1 MEFGVCVPNYG
12 ETSTVR
18 GIVDFAKEAES
29 LGYSSLWTTD
39 HILMSAGS
47 HTPYERIFESVT
59 TLTYV
64 AALTQKIKLGV
75 SSLVMGLRNPVVV
88 AKQLATLDQLS
99 GGRVVLA
106 TGAGWYAQEFE
117 NLGADYHVRGRRLNE
132 SLRLINELWYEAG
145 PVSFEGRILP
155 NKVRDGVF
163 DPKPAQRHIELLIA
177 GNSRA
182 AMRRSVRYAD
192 GWHPNLY
199 PLNVFSKLV
208 GEYRAIEGSS
218 AKKVVVRAA
227 YDIKRSDVEYT
238 SPQGERRA
246 ILSGDFDKNKKLIA
260 ELESLGVTGIVLAPN
275 YDGRVNIGEQLEA
288 IRLFAQH
295 FLLGERT

>member
-1 MEFGVCVPNYG
+1 MCIPNYG
-12 ETSTVR
+12 ETSNAE
-18 GIVDFAKEAES
+18 GIVEFAKEAEG

-39 HILMSAGS
+39 HLLMSAGS
-47 HTPYERIFESVT
+47 NTPYERVFESIT

-64 AALTQKIKLGV
+64 AAITRRVKLGV

-117 NLGADYHVRGRRLNE
+117 NLGAEYHVRGRRLNE
-132 SLRLINELWYEAG
+132 SLRLISELWYSAG
-145 PVSFEGRILP
+145 PVKFEGRVLP
-155 NKVRDGVF
+155 NKVSDGVF
-163 DPKPAQRHIELLIA
+163 EPKPAQRHIEVFIA
-177 GNSRA
+177 GNSSA

-199 PLNVFSKLV
+199 PLNVFSQLV
-208 GEYRAIEGSS
+208 KEYRAIDGSE
-218 AKKVVVRAA
+218 AKKIVVRAA
-227 YDIKRSDVEYT
+227 YDAKRSDVEYT

-246 ILSGDFDKNKKLIA
+246 VLSGDLDKNKKLIA
-260 ELESLGVTGIVLAPN
+260 ELESLGVAGIVLAPN
-275 YDGRVNIGEQLEA
+275 YNGRVSVEEQLKA
-288 IRLFAQH
+288 IRLFAHH
-295 FLLGERT
+295 FL